1 METVLMLSITYKS
14 MTLVIFIMVMIVL
27 FIIILDICFD
37 IRKVITRKRRF
48 SKKTRV
54 KKYY

>member
-1 METVLMLSITYKS
+1 MLSIIYKS